1 MSEAK
6 RDAVPIIE
14 EYGDDLAD
22 GYYKSAQHV
31 AEGLTEMDCIVC
43 QHVGATFAGIAVAAE
58 ATLNDEVERR
68 LTQMGIARADALAE
82 DFEAARRRAE
92 VDDGAV

>member
-1 MSEAK
+1 MDPVE

-14 EYGDDLAD
+14 EYGDNLAD

-43 QHVGATFAGIAVAAE
+43 QHVGATFAGIAVAAD
-58 ATLNDEVERR
+58 AALNDEVESR
-68 LTQMGIARADALAE
+68 LVQLGIARADALAE
-82 DFEAARRRAE
+82 DFAAARERVE
-92 VDDGAV
+92 VADGAA

>member
-14 EYGDDLAD
+14 EYGDNLAD

-31 AEGLTEMDCIVC
+31 AEELTGMDCIVC

-68 LTQMGIARADALAE
+68 LAQMGIARADALAE
-82 DFEAARRRAE
+82 DFEAAQRRADVE
-92 VDDGAV
+92 HGAV

>member
-14 EYGDDLAD
+14 EYGDNLAD
-22 GYYKSAQHV
+22 GYYKSAQEG
-31 AEGLTEMDCIVC
+31 AEGLTEMDCRVC

-58 ATLNDEVERR
+58 AALNDEVESR
-68 LTQMGIARADALAE
+68 LVQLGIARADALAE
-82 DFEAARRRAE
+82 DFEAARQRAE
-92 VDDGAV
+92 VNDGAV